1 MFLSGKGFQE
11 VRKICW
17 ESSHNCLKIAENL
30 NQFDFKQEHFK
41 DCVVLTVE
49 EAKAVLECV
58 DACAFPSPFEGFV
71 SENILLRDKLKKR
84 IKQAEIEHLKHE
96 NTQLKK
102 DQARD
107 NLEIER
113 LEESYKNL
121 KYSVL
126 EQVED
131 NND

>member
-1 MFLSGKGFQE
+1 MRLSEKGCVHLNEWAVHKLPMEAFEFKPEDFQG
-11 VRKICW
+11 
-17 ESSHNCLKIAENL
+17 
-30 NQFDFKQEHFK
+30 
-41 DCVVLTVE
+41 CVVLTVK
-49 EAKAVLECV
+49 EAKGLLEIARDYRMCLFNYWRIPLSLSSNE
-58 DACAFPSPFEGFV
+58 AFTA
-71 SENILLRDKLKKR
+71 LRER

-126 EQVED
+126 EQAEG
-131 NND
+131 NK